1 MSRQYFNMVDI
12 TDFSV
17 NSDTNALNH
26 TFIYNHTNYIYNHT
40 NFSLSHKINQSDG
53 FGQNQSVNKNVNH
66 ITEYFTK
73 ERKLRDNSIKYL
85 EYYEK

>member
-1 MSRQYFNMVDI
+1 MVDI

-17 NSDTNALNH
+17 NSDTNAVNN
-26 TFIYNHTNYIYNHT
+26 TD
-40 NFSLSHKINQSDG
+40 FSLSHKINQSDG
-53 FGQNQSVNKNVNH
+53 FGQHQSVNKNVNH